1 MSQIE
6 GVTYRRNRLLVRKAR
21 SLSSSL
27 EGLRRAMSRV
37 WSVHSYSSLGH
48 HLEEDSQEG
57 EGQEEEEEEFL
68 LRILQMGRPDQCQGT
83 PHDVLHPPCCKSTS
97 LLHPSHHSPPIWG
110 YLLLPVP
117 ARWICTFPPVPHK
130 RPTPS
135 SVVVFPRAVPA
146 YPARRPPQTE
156 LGVECVA
163 WKLEWLAAP
172 GCVLLSIA
180 PVDHVV
186 LASQTRSRL
195 CRNAGSLLR
204 RCFEDRWCKESWT
217 N

>member
-37 WSVHSYSSLGH
+37 WSVHSYSFLGH

-83 PHDVLHPPCCKSTS
+83 PHDVLHPQCCIPPAASLPSLTSHMGLPVATSTCALNMHFS
-97 LLHPSHHSPPIWG
+97 SSTPQTPHSPPVWSCSH
-110 YLLLPVP
+110 VQS
-117 ARWICTFPPVPHK
+117 PH
-130 RPTPS
+130 TQ
-135 SVVVFPRAVPA
+135 RAAHLRQNWVWNVW
-146 YPARRPPQTE
+146 
-156 LGVECVA
+156 LGVTCCSWVCVA
-163 WKLEWLAAP
+163 EHCP
-172 GCVLLSIA
+172 CRPCCTGF
-180 PVDHVV
+180 PN
-186 LASQTRSRL
+186 SQQAVQE
-195 CRNAGSLLR
+195 CRHSA
-204 RCFEDRWCKESWT
+204 KEMLWR
-217 N
+217 